1 MRAAVVIP
9 IKSFTLAKGRLAD
22 TLTPEERSELAR
34 RCAATVVRAAGELA
48 VYVVCSDPDVAAW
61 AGSLGATVVDCPTP
75 GIDNAVQA
83 GRERAIA
90 DGADHLIVA
99 HSDLPLVTDLSR
111 VIRPGL
117 VSIAPDRHRDGTN
130 VLSFPSTSAMTTA
143 YGPGSFDNHL
153 RIARDLR
160 LTVEVIDDP
169 TFELDL
175 DTADDLA
182 ELERRNKENQ

>member
-22 TLTPEERSELAR
+22 TLTPDERAALAR
-34 RCAATVVRAAGELA
+34 RCAATVVRAAGDMD
-48 VYVVCSDPDVAAW
+48 VYVVCSDSEVAAW
-61 AGSLGATVVDCPTP
+61 AGSMGAVVVDCQTP
-75 GIDNAVQA
+75 GIDTAVQA
-83 GRERAIA
+83 GRDRAIA
-90 DGADHLIVA
+90 DGADHVIVA

-111 VIRPGL
+111 VIRPGH

-130 VLSFPSTSAMTTA
+130 VLSFPSACAMTTA
-143 YGPGSFDNHL
+143 YGPGSFDNHM
-153 RIARDLR
+153 RIARALH

-182 ELERRNKENQ
+182 ELERRNKETQ